1 MLFASFDSFFR
12 KLFRRAANA
21 ILPARLQA
29 LDIGISNFTEENFAL
44 RVRTN
49 PDSVYAGTDG
59 AALWRARSRLEDRRE
74 NAMGT
79 SAGNG
84 LIFDWASAGPR
95 TPSWPAHVMLD
106 DETLRDGLQSP
117 SVTDPPAAA
126 KVEILHL
133 MEKLG
138 IETLD
143 VGLPGAGARQREA
156 VLALCREISSQR
168 MRIRANCAARTMMVD
183 IRPIAEV
190 SQLTGVPIEA
200 LVFIGSSPIRQYA
213 EEWTIEQIQRHTREA
228 ITFAVK
234 EGLDVTYVTE
244 DTIRSSPAHLR
255 ILFAEAI
262 EAGAK
267 RLCLCDT
274 CGAATPEAVWN
285 LVSWVKKFLS
295 ETGARSSIGID
306 WHGHRDRGLDVANTL
321 AAIEAG
327 ASRVHGTAFGIGER
341 VGNTPMEQLLVNLNL
356 LGMRHDDLSSL
367 QAYVDSVSAA
377 TGVPVPANT
386 PVIGRDAF
394 RTATGVH
401 ASAIL
406 KAQKKG
412 DRWLTDYVYS
422 GVPASVIGRTQE
434 IEIGPLSGS
443 SNVIFY
449 LTQRGIVASHELIQ
463 TVLLAAKESSRIL
476 QEPEVL
482 AIVQRFDG
490 FPRR

>member
-1 MLFASFDSFFR
+1 M
-12 KLFRRAANA
+12 
-21 ILPARLQA
+21 Q
-29 LDIGISNFTEENFAL
+29 
-44 RVRTN
+44 
-49 PDSVYAGTDG
+49 
-59 AALWRARSRLEDRRE
+59 
-74 NAMGT
+74 
-79 SAGNG
+79 NG

-95 TPSWPAHVMLD
+95 TNSWPAHVMVD

-117 SVTDPPAAA
+117 SVTDPPVVA
-126 KVEILHL
+126 KIEILHL

-143 VGLPGAGARQREA
+143 VGLPGAGTRQRDA
-156 VLALCREISSQR
+156 VLALCREISNWR
-168 MRIRANCAARTMMVD
+168 MHLRPNCAARTMMVD
-183 IRPIAEV
+183 IRPIAEA

-200 LVFIGSSPIRQYA
+200 CLFIGSSPIRQYA
-213 EEWTIEQIQRHTREA
+213 EEWSLEQILRHTREA
-228 ITFAVK
+228 IRFAVN
-234 EGLDVTYVTE
+234 EGLDVMYVTE
-244 DTIRSSPAHLR
+244 DTVRSSPEHLR
-255 ILFAEAI
+255 ILFTEAI

-295 ETGARSSIGID
+295 ENGADIGID
-306 WHGHRDRGLDVANTL
+306 WHGHRDRGLALANTL

-327 ASRVHGTAFGIGER
+327 ASRVHGTALGIGER

-356 LGMRHDDLSSL
+356 LGMRHDDLISL
-367 QAYVDSVSAA
+367 QRYVESVSAA
-377 TGVPVPANT
+377 ISLPVPANT

-401 ASAIL
+401 AAAII

-422 GVPASVIGRTQE
+422 GVPASLIGRTQE
-434 IEIGPLSGS
+434 IEIGPMSGS

-449 LTQRGIVASHELIQ
+449 LSQRGIEASHELIHA
-463 TVLLAAKESSRIL
+463 VLLAAKESNRIL
-476 QEPEVL
+476 QEPEIL
-482 AIVQRFDG
+482 AIVRRFETVTS
-490 FPRR
+490 

>member
-1 MLFASFDSFFR
+1 ME
-12 KLFRRAANA
+12 
-21 ILPARLQA
+21 
-29 LDIGISNFTEENFAL
+29 IS
-44 RVRTN
+44 VK
-49 PDSVYAGTDG
+49 
-59 AALWRARSRLEDRRE
+59 
-74 NAMGT
+74 
-79 SAGNG
+79 NG
-84 LIFDWASAGPR
+84 LIFDWAGAGPR
-95 TPSWPAHVMLD
+95 TTSWPAHVMLD

-133 MEKLG
+133 MEALG

-168 MRIRANCAARTMMVD
+168 MRIRPNCAARTMMVD

-200 LVFIGSSPIRQYA
+200 ALFIGSSPIRQYV
-213 EEWTIEQIQRHTREA
+213 EEWTLDQILRHTREA
-228 ITFAVK
+228 ICFAVR
-234 EGLDVTYVTE
+234 EGLDVMYVTE
-244 DTIRSSPAHLR
+244 DTVRSSPEHLR

-295 ETGARSSIGID
+295 ESGADLGID
-306 WHGHRDRGLDVANTL
+306 WHGHRDRGLDLANSL

-327 ASRVHGTAFGIGER
+327 ATRVHGTALGIGER
-341 VGNTPMEQLLVNLNL
+341 VGNTPIEQLLVNLNL

-367 QAYVDSVSAA
+367 PKYVGSVSAA
-377 TGVPVPANT
+377 TSVPVPVNT
-386 PVIGRDAF
+386 PMIGRDAF

-401 ASAIL
+401 AAAII

-412 DRWLTDYVYS
+412 DRWLTDFVYS
-422 GVPASVIGRTQE
+422 GVPASLIGRNQE
-434 IEIGPLSGS
+434 IEVGPMSGS

-449 LTQRGIVASHELIQ
+449 LSQRGIVASHELIQ
-463 TVLLAAKESSRIL
+463 AVLLAAKESNRIL
-476 QEPEVL
+476 QEPEIL
-482 AIVQRFDG
+482 AIVRHFESVTS
-490 FPRR
+490 